1 MWRCG
6 AHNAPV
12 RRVIFA
18 CGLFLLLA
26 PSAGALSFVEA
37 SATGDLVFRA
47 SKIGESSL
55 FIGLIA
61 PPAKIRGPKSLMT
74 GLKCVD
80 KKPLQT
86 CVRLK
91 RTKRG
96 LVGTVR
102 RPVKLLH
109 HQPGAFV
116 IAVRG
121 AGLLEDVFVSGC
133 GTVVLRGSGSYS
145 ADGAELVSY
154 TATTGPVV
162 VKLKPW
168 GSRWLNVF

>member
-1 MWRCG
+1 
-6 AHNAPV
+6 V

-18 CGLFLLLA
+18 CGLFLLLV
-26 PSAGALSFVEA
+26 PSAGAMSFVEA

-55 FIGLIA
+55 TIGLIT
-61 PPAKIRGPKSLMT
+61 PPAKIWGPKSLT
-74 GLKCVD
+74 GLRCVD
-80 KKPLQT
+80 AKPLQK

-96 LVGTVR
+96 LVWIVR
-102 RPVKLLH
+102 QPVKLMH
-109 HQPGAFV
+109 QQPGAFV

-133 GTVVLRGSGSYS
+133 GTVLLRGSGSYS

-162 VKLKPW
+162 VDLKP
-168 GSRWLNVF
+168 

>member
-1 MWRCG
+1 MRLCR
-6 AHNAPV
+6 AHNGPV

-26 PSAGALSFVEA
+26 PPAGAMSFVEA
-37 SATGDLVFRA
+37 SATGDLVFHAAKNR
-47 SKIGESSL
+47 ESSL
-55 FIGLIA
+55 TIGLIA
-61 PPAKIRGPKSLMT
+61 PPAKIWGPKSLT

-80 KKPLQT
+80 DKPLQT

-91 RTKRG
+91 RTMRG
-96 LVGTVR
+96 SVWTVLQ
-102 RPVKLLH
+102 PVTLMH
-109 HQPGAFV
+109 QQPGAFV

-133 GTVVLRGSGSYS
+133 GSVLLRGSGSYS

-162 VKLKPW
+162 VELKP
-168 GSRWLNVF
+168 

>member
-1 MWRCG
+1 MRLCG

-18 CGLFLLLA
+18 CGFFLLLA

-61 PPAKIRGPKSLMT
+61 PPAKIWGPKSLI
-74 GLKCVD
+74 GLTCVD
-80 KKPLQT
+80 KKLLQT

-96 LVGTVR
+96 LVWTVR
-102 RPVKLLH
+102 RPVRLMH

-162 VKLKPW
+162 VVLKPW